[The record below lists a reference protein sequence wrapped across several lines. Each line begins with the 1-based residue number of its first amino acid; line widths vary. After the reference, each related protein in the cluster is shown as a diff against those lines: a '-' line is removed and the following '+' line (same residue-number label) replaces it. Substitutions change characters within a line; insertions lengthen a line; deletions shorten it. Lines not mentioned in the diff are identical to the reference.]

1 MDKYSVYAY
10 LENIFMTVESWV
22 YDNVFIYSN
31 LIQLCL
37 IALTLLVCWFLTP
50 SIKEW
55 REKDVVDR
63 NRSGF
68 RFIPT
73 SLYKH
78 QSLLASLILP
88 SIWIMSLSILLL
100 IGAALETSYHLIKIA
115 VSLLA
120 AWVIIHLTTGM
131 LRNKALS
138 KFIAVVVWAVAALNI
153 LNLIDPVTDVLDSIG
168 LTLGELRISAL
179 TVIEGF
185 FILIILLWL
194 AIFVSQFIEQRI
206 RKSTDITPSVKVLI
220 SKMIKFSLIII
231 AVVVAISSVGIDLTA
246 FAVFSGAVGI
256 GIGLGLQ
263 KSIANLFS
271 GVLLLMDKS
280 IKPGDLITVGDTY
293 GTVETL
299 NARYASVK
307 TTNGTEHLIPNETL
321 ISQEVINWTH
331 TDKLIRPDIIIGVH
345 YQSDVRKAMELC
357 VQSAIEV
364 QRVLDAPEPECFL
377 IGFGDNSV
385 DLKLRFWIND
395 PERGMLNIKSEIL
408 LNIWDKFREHDI
420 EIPYPQRDL
429 HIRSSVIDLKPDT
442 SNKKIPE

>member
-1 MDKYSVYAY
+1 MDKYLDYAY
-10 LENIFMTVESWV
+10 FENIFMTMEMWV
-22 YDNVFIYSN
+22 HDNVFVYSN
-31 LIQLCL
+31 LLQLCL
-37 IALTLLVCWFLTP
+37 IALTLLVCWYLTP
-50 SIKEW
+50 SIKDW
-55 REKDVVDR
+55 REKEIVNK
-63 NRSGF
+63 NRSLL

-73 SLYKH
+73 SLYIH
-78 QSLLASLILP
+78 QSLIASLILP
-88 SIWIMSLSILLL
+88 IIWLLSLSLLLL
-100 IGAALETSYHLIKIA
+100 IGAAIETSYHLIKIA

-120 AWVIIHLTTGM
+120 AWVFINLTTGM

-138 KFIAVVVWAVAALNI
+138 KFIAMVVWSVAALNI
-153 LNLIDPVTDVLDSIG
+153 LNLIGPVTDVLDDIG
-168 LTLGELRISAL
+168 LTVGELRISAL
-179 TVIEGF
+179 IVIEGVF
-185 FILIILLWL
+185 LLIILLWL
-194 AIFVSQFIEQRI
+194 AILVSQFVDQQI
-206 RKSTDITPSVKVLI
+206 RKSADITPSVKVLI
-220 SKMIKFSLIII
+220 SKLIKITLIII

-271 GVLLLMDKS
+271 GVLLLIDKS
-280 IKPGDLITVGDTY
+280 IKPGDLITIGDTY
-293 GTVETL
+293 GVVESL

-307 TTNGTEHLIPNETL
+307 RMNGTEHLIPNENL

-357 VQSAIEV
+357 VQSATEV
-364 QRVLDAPEPECFL
+364 QRVLDTPDPECFL

-395 PERGMLNIKSEIL
+395 PERGILNVKSEIL
-408 LNIWDKFREHDI
+408 LNIWDQFREHDI

-429 HIRSSVIDLKPDT
+429 HIRSSVIDFIPDA
-442 SNKKIPE
+442 SNKKVHE

>member
-1 MDKYSVYAY
+1 MDKYTDYTY
-10 LENIFMTVESWV
+10 LEHIASTMESWV
-22 YDNVFIYSN
+22 YDNVLIFSN

-37 IALTLLVCWFLTP
+37 IALTLFVCWCFTP

-55 REKDVVDR
+55 REKEIVNK
-63 NRSGF
+63 NRALL

-73 SLYKH
+73 SLSIH
-78 QSLLASLILP
+78 QSLIASLILP
-88 SIWIMSLSILLL
+88 VIWLLALSLLLL
-100 IGAALETSYHLIKIA
+100 IGAALDTSYQLIKIV

-120 AWVIIHLTTGM
+120 AWVIINLTTGM

-138 KFIAVVVWAVAALNI
+138 KFIMVVVWTVAALNI
-153 LNLIDPVTDVLDSIG
+153 LNLIGPVTNVLDGIG
-168 LTLGELRISAL
+168 LTAGELRISAL

-185 FILIILLWL
+185 FLLIILLWL
-194 AIFVSQFIEQRI
+194 ASLMSQFIEQQI
-206 RKSTDITPSVKVLI
+206 KKSADITPSVKVLI
-220 SKMIKFSLIII
+220 SKLIKITLIII

-293 GTVETL
+293 GIVESL

-307 TTNGTEHLIPNETL
+307 RMDGTEHLIPNENL

-331 TDKLIRPDIIIGVH
+331 TDKLIRPEIVIGVH

-357 VQSAIEV
+357 VQSAIEA
-364 QRVLDAPEPECFL
+364 QRVLDSPEPECLL
-377 IGFGDNSV
+377 IAFGDNSV
-385 DLKLRFWIND
+385 DLKLRFWIKD
-395 PERGMLNIKSEIL
+395 PERGVINVKSDIL
-408 LNIWDKFREHDI
+408 LSIWDKFHEHDI

-429 HIRSSVIDLKPDT
+429 HIRSSVIDLK
-442 SNKKIPE
+442 

>member
-1 MDKYSVYAY
+1 MNKYTDYT
-10 LENIFMTVESWV
+10 FVEHIASTMEIWV
-22 YDNVFIYSN
+22 YDNILIYSN

-37 IALTLLVCWFLTP
+37 IALTLLVCWYLTP
-50 SIKEW
+50 GIKEW
-55 REKDVVDR
+55 REKEIVNKDR
-63 NRSGF
+63 ALL

-73 SLYKH
+73 SLSIH
-78 QSLLASLILP
+78 QSLIASLILP
-88 SIWIMSLSILLL
+88 VIWLLALSLLLL
-100 IGAALETSYHLIKIA
+100 IGAALDTSYQLIKIA

-120 AWVIIHLTTGM
+120 AWVIINLTTGM

-138 KFIAVVVWAVAALNI
+138 KFIMVVVWIVAVLNI
-153 LNLIDPVTDVLDSIG
+153 LNLIGPVTNVLDGIG
-168 LTLGELRISAL
+168 LTVGELRISAL

-185 FILIILLWL
+185 FLLIILLWL
-194 AIFVSQFIEQRI
+194 ASLMSQFIEQQI

-220 SKMIKFSLIII
+220 SKLIKITLIII

-293 GTVETL
+293 GIVESL

-307 TTNGTEHLIPNETL
+307 RMDGTEHLIPNENL
-321 ISQEVINWTH
+321 IGQEVINWTH
-331 TDKLIRPDIIIGVH
+331 TDKLIRPEIVIGVH

-357 VQSAIEV
+357 VQSAIEA
-364 QRVLDAPEPECFL
+364 QRVLDSPEPECLL
-377 IGFGDNSV
+377 IAFGDNSV
-385 DLKLRFWIND
+385 DLKLRFWIKD
-395 PERGMLNIKSEIL
+395 PERGVINVKSDIL
-408 LNIWDKFREHDI
+408 LSIWDKFHEHDI

-429 HIRSSVIDLKPDT
+429 HIRSSVIDLK
-442 SNKKIPE
+442 

>member
-1 MDKYSVYAY
+1 
-10 LENIFMTVESWV
+10 
-22 YDNVFIYSN
+22 
-31 LIQLCL
+31 
-37 IALTLLVCWFLTP
+37 
-50 SIKEW
+50 
-55 REKDVVDR
+55 
-63 NRSGF
+63 
-68 RFIPT
+68 
-73 SLYKH
+73 
-78 QSLLASLILP
+78 
-88 SIWIMSLSILLL
+88 L
-100 IGAALETSYHLIKIA
+100 IGTAVETSYHLIKIA

-120 AWVIIHLTTGM
+120 AWVFINLTTGM

-138 KFIAVVVWAVAALNI
+138 KFIAVVVWSVAALNI
-153 LNLIDPVTDVLDSIG
+153 LNLIGPVTDVLDGIG

-179 TVIEGF
+179 IVIEGF

-194 AIFVSQFIEQRI
+194 AILVSQFIDQQI
-206 RKSTDITPSVKVLI
+206 RKSADITPSVKVLI
-220 SKMIKFSLIII
+220 SKLVKITLIII

-293 GTVETL
+293 GTVESL

-307 TTNGTEHLIPNETL
+307 RMNGTEHLIPNETL

-331 TDKLIRPDIIIGVH
+331 TDKLIRPSIIIGVH

-357 VQSAIEV
+357 VQSAAEA
-364 QRVLDAPEPECFL
+364 QRVLDTPEPECLL

-395 PERGMLNIKSEIL
+395 PENGLLSVKSEIL
-408 LNIWDKFREHDI
+408 LSIWDKFHEYDI

>member
-1 MDKYSVYAY
+1 MDKYTDYTY
-10 LENIFMTVESWV
+10 LNDIFMTMESWV
-22 YDNVFIYSN
+22 YDNIFIYSN

-37 IALTLLVCWFLTP
+37 IALTLLVCWYLTP
-50 SIKEW
+50 GIKEW
-55 REKDVVDR
+55 REKEIVNK
-63 NRSGF
+63 NRALL

-73 SLYKH
+73 SLSIH
-78 QSLLASLILP
+78 QSLIASLILP
-88 SIWIMSLSILLL
+88 VIWLLALSLLLL
-100 IGAALETSYHLIKIA
+100 IGAAIETSYHLIKIA

-120 AWVIIHLTTGM
+120 AWVFINLTTGM

-138 KFIAVVVWAVAALNI
+138 KFIAIVVWSVAALNI
-153 LNLIDPVTDVLDSIG
+153 LNLIGPVTNVLDGIG
-168 LTLGELRISAL
+168 LTVGELRISAL

-185 FILIILLWL
+185 FLLIILLWL
-194 AIFVSQFIEQRI
+194 AILISQFVDQQIK
-206 RKSTDITPSVKVLI
+206 KSADITPSVKVLI
-220 SKMIKFSLIII
+220 SKLIKISLIII

-293 GTVETL
+293 GRVESL

-307 TTNGTEHLIPNETL
+307 RMDGTEHLIPNENL

-331 TDKLIRPDIIIGVH
+331 TDKLIRPDIVLGVH
-345 YQSDVRKAMELC
+345 YQSDIRKAMELC
-357 VQSAIEV
+357 IQSAIEAK
-364 QRVLDAPEPECFL
+364 RVLDSPEPECLL

-385 DLKLRFWIND
+385 DLKLRFWIKD
-395 PERGMLNIKSEIL
+395 PENGLLNVKSEIL
-408 LNIWDKFREHDI
+408 LGIWDRFREHDI

-429 HIRSSVIDLKPDT
+429 HIRSSVIDL
-442 SNKKIPE
+442 NKG